1 VVSPRQRAA
10 NRENARKSTGPKT
23 SWGKSRSS
31 LNSTKHALTQTIDAS
46 PWGEHIKTIS
56 DLLLVEGIDPTKA
69 RELAK
74 KISDYERNVEYQR
87 KRFLDLKEGRGLQ
100 YETPIGALT
109 DVYVAGV
116 LDQASESKKP
126 IFDEK
131 LDKEIAKFFRTLAT
145 KEVRDSKRKAEQDV
159 RNADRHHRRSANQ
172 LIKCLQNLT

>member
-1 VVSPRQRAA
+1 MVSPKQRAA
-10 NRENARKSTGPKT
+10 NRVNAPKSTCPKT
-23 SWGKSRSS
+23 SLGKSRSS
-31 LNSTKHALTQTIDAS
+31 LNSSKHALTQTIDAS
-46 PWGEHIKTIS
+46 PWGEYIKTIS

-69 RELAK
+69 YDLAK
-74 KISDYERNVEYQR
+74 KILDYERNVDYQR
-87 KRFLDLKEGRGLQ
+87 KRFLDFKEGKALQ

-131 LDKEIAKFFRTLAT
+131 LDKEMAKFFRSLAT
-145 KEVRDSKRKAEQDV
+145 KEVRDAKREAERDV

-172 LIKCLQNLT
+172 LIKCLQGLD